1 MDKNK
6 SQFSTDKAIK
16 EAKPKEKDYALTDSK
31 TTGLQ
36 IRIRTN
42 GKKQWV
48 YRYSS
53 PTILTEVKD
62 AGTLKQKGKRSNIG
76 LGMYPETSLAKAREK
91 AGDFRKLIIEG
102 IDPSEHKKIQKDELI
117 KAQKNH
123 HAQIHNIFYEWIN
136 TLSSTQGTVKRK
148 ISLFENN
155 LFPYLD
161 TKRDKEGKIIS
172 SKNIKDITHPEI
184 LKAVNEKKKSAN
196 EMARRLLGD
205 CKTLW
210 NFAIAYGYTERNII
224 DLIPTSEKP
233 KKIIKHYP
241 KITDEHILGNLL
253 KDMQTYS
260 GHPITKAALQLTPYV
275 MLRAENLVQL
285 KWEYIDF
292 EKKLITIPR
301 ILMKVKDINLDAF
314 KLPLTPKAIEILEE
328 VHHYTKDTEWVF
340 HAINRRSSPLNS
352 ATINKAIR
360 VNLGYDSE
368 ENGTKQTIHSFRGTF
383 SSLAY
388 QYRHEHKQ
396 YEVSIERVLDHQE
409 KNETVA
415 SYNHKAD
422 YTNSMRELL
431 EWWEQFLQRCMN
443 G

>member
-1 MDKNK
+1 
-6 SQFSTDKAIK
+6 
-16 EAKPKEKDYALTDSK
+16 
-31 TTGLQ
+31 
-36 IRIRTN
+36 
-42 GKKQWV
+42 
-48 YRYSS
+48 
-53 PTILTEVKD
+53 
-62 AGTLKQKGKRSNIG
+62 
-76 LGMYPETSLAKAREK
+76 
-91 AGDFRKLIIEG
+91 
-102 IDPSEHKKIQKDELI
+102 
-117 KAQKNH
+117 
-123 HAQIHNIFYEWIN
+123 
-136 TLSSTQGTVKRK
+136 
-148 ISLFENN
+148 
-155 LFPYLD
+155 
-161 TKRDKEGKIIS
+161 
-172 SKNIKDITHPEI
+172 
-184 LKAVNEKKKSAN
+184 
-196 EMARRLLGD
+196 
-205 CKTLW
+205 
-210 NFAIAYGYTERNII
+210 
-224 DLIPTSEKP
+224 
-233 KKIIKHYP
+233 
-241 KITDEHILGNLL
+241 
-253 KDMQTYS
+253 MQTYS